1 MFKNLFARK
10 IDPSKPVYEAI
21 VAAARQ
27 PKFYT
32 SLGVA
37 DTIEGR
43 FDLLILHVY
52 LVVAR
57 LKTQAPDLCQKLIN
71 AFCED
76 MDGNLR
82 EMGVGDLGVG
92 KKVRRMAEALTG
104 RIYAYDN
111 AKDQTELEAA
121 LIRNVYHGVAT
132 PHVAALAA
140 WVVQSR
146 ENLSAQTLEELN
158 TGEVKFA

>member
-10 IDPSKPVYEAI
+10 PDPSKPLYEAI

-27 PKFYT
+27 PRFYT
-32 SLGVA
+32 ALGVA

-57 LKTQAPDLCQKLIN
+57 LKTEAPDLCQKLIN

-82 EMGVGDLGVG
+82 ELGVGDLGVG
-92 KKVRRMAEALTG
+92 KRVRKMAEALTG
-104 RIYAYDN
+104 RLYAYEQ
-111 AKDQTELEAA
+111 AKDQTTLAAA
-121 LIRNVYHGVAT
+121 LTRNVYHGNEN
-132 PHVAALAA
+132 PHVEALAN
-140 WVVQSR
+140 WVMQSR
-146 ENLSAQTLEELN
+146 EKLAMQELGTLRSGLVN
-158 TGEVKFA
+158 FA

>member
-1 MFKNLFARK
+1 MFKNLFARNP
-10 IDPSKPVYEAI
+10 DPSKLLYEAI

-32 SLGVA
+32 ALGVA

-43 FDLLILHVY
+43 FDVLILHVY

-57 LKTQAPDLCQKLIN
+57 LKTEAPDLCQKLMN

-82 EMGVGDLGVG
+82 ELGVGDLGVG
-92 KKVRRMAEALTG
+92 KRVRKMAEALTG
-104 RIYAYDN
+104 RLYAYDN
-111 AKDQTELEAA
+111 ANDQNTLEAA
-121 LIRNVYHGVAT
+121 LTRNVYHGKENQ
-132 PHVAALAA
+132 HVEALAN
-140 WVVQSR
+140 WVMQSR
-146 ENLSAQTLEELN
+146 EKLAMQEIDALKAGLVDF
-158 TGEVKFA
+158 G

>member
-10 IDPSKPVYEAI
+10 KDASKPLYEAI

-27 PKFYT
+27 PKFYA

-37 DTIEGR
+37 DTVEGR
-43 FDLLILHVY
+43 FDVLILHVY

-57 LKTQAPDLCQKLIN
+57 LKTQAPDLCQKLMN

-92 KKVRRMAEALTG
+92 KRVRRMAEALTG

-111 AKDQTELEAA
+111 AKDQAELEAA
-121 LIRNVYHGVAT
+121 LTRNVYHGVASE
-132 PHVAALAA
+132 HVKALAA
-140 WVVQSR
+140 WVVQAR
-146 ENLSAQTLEELN
+146 EKLGAQTLEDLN
-158 TGEVKFA
+158 AGLVKFT

>member
-1 MFKNLFARK
+1 MFKNFFARK
-10 IDPSKPVYEAI
+10 IDPSKPLYEAI

-32 SLGVA
+32 TLGVA

-57 LKTQAPDLCQKLIN
+57 LKTQAPDLCQKLMN

-104 RIYAYDN
+104 RIYAYDH
-111 AKDQTELEAA
+111 AQSQTELEAA
-121 LIRNVYHGVAT
+121 LTRNVYHGVENKN
-132 PHVAALAA
+132 VEALAA
-140 WVVQSR
+140 WVLKSR
-146 ENLSAQTLEELN
+146 EILGALTLEDLN
-158 TGEVKFA
+158 AGLVKFA